1 MRVESAYLDGSW
13 DVFAV
18 WVTIMGYLCWGV
30 KMGNGWTACQF
41 CYWDSR
47 QKSQCLAHDLSNC
60 RIMYNSD

>member
-1 MRVESAYLDGSW
+1 MRVESAYLDESW

-18 WVTIMGYLCWGV
+18 CVTIMGYLCWGV

-47 QKSQCLAHDLSNC
+47 
-60 RIMYNSD
+60 